1 MSAVQ
6 NVKNMYAF
14 QENYEKSVDL
24 MDPWKGLEDSLTT
37 AVSAQC
43 NWGRCYFIL
52 FWERELGG
60 CLEEEQNN
68 QREKPVQRPWG
79 RRTLDTAQECE
90 GAKDA

>member
-1 MSAVQ
+1 MFLRVVFLRICLQCFMSAVQ

-43 NWGRCYFIL
+43 NWGQCYFIL
-52 FWERELGG
+52 F
-60 CLEEEQNN
+60 
-68 QREKPVQRPWG
+68 
-79 RRTLDTAQECE
+79 
-90 GAKDA
+90 